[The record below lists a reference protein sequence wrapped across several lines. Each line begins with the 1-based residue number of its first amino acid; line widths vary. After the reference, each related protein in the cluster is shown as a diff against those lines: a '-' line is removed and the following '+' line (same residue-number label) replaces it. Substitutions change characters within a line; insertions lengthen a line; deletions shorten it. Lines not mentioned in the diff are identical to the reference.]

1 MKRFDQQAATLWLVA
16 LMVVVAIRFHSLSTY
31 PLTDNTEAR
40 YGEVARVMVTS
51 GNWLTPQLENGVPF
65 WAKPPLSFW
74 QNAASMSL
82 LGVSELSAR
91 LPALLNMLLV
101 LSLLYCL
108 ARKNSNSQVATLSL
122 LIVITTVLGFIAA
135 GAVMTDPAMLLA
147 TTLAMVGF
155 WWLFETR
162 DRRFGYVFIAALSL
176 GMLAKGP
183 VAWILVAVQLVVWL
197 TIERRWSALPRLLPI
212 APGVALLCATTLP
225 WFLLAEIETPG
236 YLSYFFIGEHLHR
249 YLDSGWAGDLY
260 GSAHDEPR
268 GTIWL
273 FALAAFAPWSA
284 IAVALILATLPGNLQ
299 QLLSGH
305 RSQSKDALS
314 RLQRYLWL
322 WLLWPMV
329 FFSFAGNIL
338 ATYVLPGLPAFALLL
353 AIELNKTH
361 FRQMLTLVALVVPF
375 VVYMANPLGLIDK
388 VKTRSQSTLIEQVQ
402 QRHPQAQIVYV
413 GDAPHS
419 ARFYSQGKAQFPRGS
434 SELNRL
440 LTPLNCAVLVVRDGH
455 LPTKFASQLHKI
467 TVWSKYTAYLY
478 VRGQFSDRPS
488 AQQCNT
494 SVLPRH

>member
-1 MKRFDQQAATLWLVA
+1 MKRFDQQAAALWLVA

-51 GNWLTPQLENGVPF
+51 GNWLTPQLEIGVPF

-108 ARKNSNSQVATLSL
+108 ARKNSNSQVA
-122 LIVITTVLGFIAA
+122 
-135 GAVMTDPAMLLA
+135 
-147 TTLAMVGF
+147 MVGF

-183 VAWILVAVQLVVWL
+183 VAWILVAVPLVVWL

-212 APGVALLCATTLP
+212 APGAALLCAATLP

-388 VKTRSQSTLIEQVQ
+388 LKTRSQSTLIEQVQ

-478 VRGQFSDRPS
+478 VRGQFPERPS
-488 AQQCNT
+488 AQQCGT